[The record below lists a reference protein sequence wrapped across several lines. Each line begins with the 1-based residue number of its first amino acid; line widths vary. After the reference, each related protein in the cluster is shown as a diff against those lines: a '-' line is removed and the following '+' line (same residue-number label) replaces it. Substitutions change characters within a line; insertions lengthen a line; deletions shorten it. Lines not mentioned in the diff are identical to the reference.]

1 MKVSELIE
9 KLNQYKSAIG
19 DDEVS
24 VVYDNGDCLTDEE
37 YLEVNKIHES
47 YYADLWKSVRNR
59 IKGGNAMK
67 FNKEFFKR
75 WSTLANVIAMV
86 CAAIITSLPSLEL
99 SAAQVGTVMLVMNV
113 VIAICQAVKQE
124 AK

>member
-1 MKVSELIE
+1 
-9 KLNQYKSAIG
+9 
-19 DDEVS
+19 
-24 VVYDNGDCLTDEE
+24 
-37 YLEVNKIHES
+37 
-47 YYADLWKSVRNR
+47 
-59 IKGGNAMK
+59 MK